1 MNTCKCGNQ
10 KPVSDLQC
18 RKCSKEAMA
27 KLIKIAAVIGVIL
40 GLVCSSL
47 PSNLQAPC
55 KALSGILS
63 TC

>member
-1 MNTCKCGNQ
+1 MNECTCGNQ

-18 RKCSKEAMA
+18 RACRKAARA
-27 KLIKIAAVIGVIL
+27 KLVKIAAAIGIIL

-55 KALSGILS
+55 KVLSGIL
-63 TC
+63 TAC